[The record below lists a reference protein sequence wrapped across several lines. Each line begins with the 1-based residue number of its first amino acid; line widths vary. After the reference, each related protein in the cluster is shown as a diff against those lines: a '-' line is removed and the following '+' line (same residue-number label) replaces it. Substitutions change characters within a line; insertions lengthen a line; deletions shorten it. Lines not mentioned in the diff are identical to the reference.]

1 MIGLHAIFALI
12 LQILVMIII
21 LNLGSL
27 NVLVI
32 AQIASQM
39 YGKDNSNI
47 EYIKMC
53 TLSSLFYY
61 VDQMFCCDFE
71 ICHLNS

>member
-12 LQILVMIII
+12 LQMIII

-39 YGKDNSNI
+39 YGEDNNNI
-47 EYIKMC
+47 EYIKQPRTQALLLMLGAPAK
-53 TLSSLFYY
+53 TLG
-61 VDQMFCCDFE
+61 
-71 ICHLNS
+71 HG